1 MGGHAP
7 VCSQL
12 LKPYGI
18 ESIEIQPVDNVHHVV
33 LTVGC
38 AEQTQLVE
46 ERDEKGREVGVKVV
60 DGVGEVVAGIQLLN
74 VLTHNLR
81 KEGRIQNAKY
91 DHSHLFQ
98 ISCTK

>member
-1 MGGHAP
+1 M
-7 VCSQL
+7 
-12 LKPYGI
+12 
-18 ESIEIQPVDNVHHVV
+18 DNVHHVV

-81 KEGRIQNAKY
+81 NEGRIQNVKY